1 MPRRRPPGQADNCR
15 IKQRVRSGCKTCRVR
30 RVKCDETKP
39 RCRNCLRK
47 GLACDNSVQLKW
59 KQEFEDRGLA
69 FGRQGRWGKSQ
80 PLQLESS
87 PSTFGIERCTFP
99 IIKSH
104 HFINS
109 GYWDFNDDHPETGTE
124 CGDIVKIEGISE
136 DSTAVYLAPSVMTC
150 SISPTPCAYPS
161 LTKVDSHLVDYFLM
175 RLCPLTT
182 SSRLAPSPFA
192 QLVFPLFSIPG
203 QDDILK
209 AVLALSARHRSI
221 SEPQWSRS
229 AMTLKGDVIHSLRK
243 RLESWGGTNSPL
255 DPQILVMVMFLCL
268 YEIVDNCDHRWVL
281 HLRASK
287 EIIQRSWNVK
297 EQPYPSESLGG
308 LTAFTERFFAFQDVI
323 SRTACG
329 NSALFGVDYWADT
342 DRHSSFIDSWMG
354 CSPALV
360 SILCRIVE
368 VSRLKQ
374 RDDISPDF
382 LERESAELE
391 QQLEAM
397 HQKTD
402 QTLHEDDA
410 LLLAAELKRKSVL
423 LYHHCVLYDAGPST
437 PFVCQLKRSILEGI
451 CELVESGL
459 AAGLAFSIFVA
470 AVELHPTDDQLF
482 YDKRTGQFVC
492 GRRLVL
498 ETLEVMAKSSLSN
511 ISRTKAV
518 IQKVWRMRDMALEED
533 EQMLIHPGRHVND
546 WTTFV
551 VRDFTTNIN
560 WLPTNWITL
569 DASQLP
575 AHPVAAVA
583 H

>member
-1 MPRRRPPGQADNCR
+1 
-15 IKQRVRSGCKTCRVR
+15 
-30 RVKCDETKP
+30 
-39 RCRNCLRK
+39 
-47 GLACDNSVQLKW
+47 VQLKW

-69 FGRQGRWGKSQ
+69 FGRQGRWGKYPQ
-80 PLQLESS
+80 TLQLESLS
-87 PSTFGIERCTFP
+87 PMTASTLGIERCSFP
-99 IIKSH
+99 LIQSH

-109 GYWDFNDDHPETGTE
+109 GYWDFDDHPETGPE
-124 CGDIVKIEGISE
+124 YGDIVKIEGRSE
-136 DSTAVYLAPSVMTC
+136 DSTTAAYLAQPVTC

-161 LTKVDSHLVDYFLM
+161 LTKANSHLLDYFLI

-203 QDDILK
+203 QDDILQ

-229 AMTLKGDVIHSLRK
+229 AMTLKGEVIHSLRK
-243 RLESWGGTNSPL
+243 RLVSGGGPNSLL

-287 EIIQRSWNVK
+287 EIIQRSRNVK
-297 EQPYPSESLGG
+297 EHIYSRESLGG

-342 DRHSSFIDSWMG
+342 DRHSSYIDSWMG

-360 SILCRIVE
+360 GILCRIVE

-374 RDDISPDF
+374 RADISADF

-397 HQKTD
+397 HQQTD
-402 QTLHEDDA
+402 QTLHHDDDA

-423 LYHHCVLYDAGPST
+423 LYHHCVLYDACPST

-451 CELVESGL
+451 CELIESGL
-459 AAGLAFSIFVA
+459 AAGLAFSVFVA

-482 YDKRTGQFVC
+482 YDKRTRQFVC

-518 IQKVWRMRDMALEED
+518 IQKVWRMRDMTLEED
-533 EQMLIHPGRHVND
+533 EQIVVYPGRRAND

-551 VRDFTTNIN
+551 GPYSSNIS
-560 WLPTNWITL
+560 L
-569 DASQLP
+569 S
-575 AHPVAAVA
+575 
-583 H
+583 